1 MVLRLSKSYMSVN
14 VVPCICDVQLGF
26 LKRSARAVSSSVVMV
41 QSVSVM
47 VMMMI
52 VFIVMVQLFWFLVS
66 FFRMG
71 FA

>member
-47 VMMMI
+47 VMI